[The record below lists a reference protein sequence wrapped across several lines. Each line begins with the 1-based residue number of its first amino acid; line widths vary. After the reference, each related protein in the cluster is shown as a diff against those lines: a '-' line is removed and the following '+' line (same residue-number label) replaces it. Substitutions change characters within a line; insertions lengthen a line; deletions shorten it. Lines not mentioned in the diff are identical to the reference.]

1 MRRFHGLLVL
11 VGVLVTVLI
20 LTPGVALATPG
31 VCGSSAGQAHATKPT
46 TNLCSLGNAS
56 TVSGSGPWTWTCTTS
71 GHQPTACQA
80 TKSVPPVNGNCGS
93 SDGKTVSSKPTS
105 GLCSSGVATAVS
117 GSGPWAWSCAGENG
131 GSTDT
136 CNADKVAPPAC
147 GNGTKESGEACDDGN
162 SKSGDGCT
170 SQCTLES
177 CGNGVVDM
185 SEACDDGNS
194 KSGDGCSAV
203 CAKENDD
210 EPKDDDDDDE
220 DTDCNGSIGNF
231 VWNDKNGDGV
241 QDAGE
246 AGISGVGVWL
256 YRGNDIDKEKTNGNG
271 EYEFDDLCAGHY
283 TVVVKSEDVPLRTL
297 TSDPDGVKDHKTKV
311 SITRKEDYTKADF
324 GYKTLV
330 APATGPGWVAFLISA
345 ASAVVALAVIA
356 KILSRRRKQVA

>member
-1 MRRFHGLLVL
+1 MRRFHGLLVF

-31 VCGSSAGQAHATKPT
+31 VCGSSAGQTHATKPT

-80 TKSVPPVNGNCGS
+80 TKSVPPANGNCGS

-297 TSDPDGVKDHKTKV
+297 TSDPDGLKDHKTKV